1 MKDRRYIY
9 LFKRVGHDRAIV
21 ILKHKLGNA
30 EKIEKILHRRFDGS
44 RFTMSK
50 KVRKGKW
57 LQSHIKIGISKDVD
71 RRLQAVNKDFFKSGH
86 TEWFAMHFLEQIIVQ
101 LLIFWYAYR
110 YWFLAIVIALIW
122 YGNSLN

>member
-30 EKIEKILHRRFDGS
+30 ERIEKLLHRRFDGS

-50 KVRKGKW
+50 SVRQGKW
-57 LQSHIKIGISKDVD
+57 LQSHIKIGISKDVN
-71 RRLQAVNKDFFKSGH
+71 RRLQAVNKDFFESGR
-86 TEWFAMHFLEQIIVQ
+86 TEWFAMHFLEQVVVQ
-101 LLIFWYAYR
+101 LFIFWYAYR
-110 YWFLAIVIALIW
+110 YWFLAFVIFLIW
-122 YGNSLN
+122 YGNQ